1 MTGQQDVLPITAYV
15 SRLTMRQG
23 LPHKTADRMRKLV
36 EGIEHLPSA
45 PASASRIL
53 ALSTKDSPDLHELIE
68 CVESDPAVALRV
80 LRQANTASFNRS
92 EKVDDIHQATML
104 LGTETVCTLALCV
117 SVREGLFKTFD
128 NGDPVVREFWRHSLA
143 CACAAKLL
151 AERSRPK
158 LAGAAFTAG
167 LIHDCGKLALL
178 AAEGEAYAKLLSDE
192 FLVGPRLI
200 KAEQEALGA
209 DHCLAGKWLLERWK
223 LPESLVDAA
232 WMHHQHASALLGAGE
247 PAMVSLL
254 VYLAD
259 RLSHE
264 AMGTLPGMSQDTDC
278 LGAAASLG
286 FDSPAALGEV
296 RAGIGAMFAER
307 AGLFDLHEDSGTFYF
322 NGLSRANM
330 RLGAA
335 NVGLAGK
342 SAVLERDAE
351 FLRSVA
357 LAGVE
362 ITKADT
368 VQGILFALA
377 GCLKDRFAS
386 PGGAALLMD
395 PEHLNGEGFLWGFG
409 EGLRPVSLLLDES
422 LAPAKEFIQV
432 LPREI
437 AAHLS
442 GCRTRASALAGPEGP
457 PVHFQ
462 HGLAM
467 VSVTEGAAS
476 FGELFYLPADRTVA
490 PEERSAVSLLAHLA
504 VQAFRRLELVAR
516 CELRSER
523 LAQVMRSMQEMNDKL
538 LKTQRL
544 AAVGQLAAGAAH
556 EINNPLAIISARAQ
570 LLEMR
575 ETDES
580 KKKGLRQ
587 MVEQIERISAILGSL
602 MDFARPA
609 APRMEPMNPKDIAD
623 RVLGLMEGSLGN
635 QGVAVARHYDPSVPD
650 IRADCRQVEQVLL
663 NLVLNAQHAM
673 EGRPGTLTVGL
684 AYKPEIDCVVYTCAD
699 TGQGI
704 PEENLEKIFDPFF
717 TTKGEGKGTGLGLS
731 TAYGIVQAHKGRIS
745 VESTPGEG
753 TVFTVVLPRDL
764 SGPAPTAAPVEGRR
778 VERRAVLV
786 VDDERHIRDILH
798 ESLESQ
804 GYSVEMAEDGEK
816 ALGLLR
822 KNRYQLMIL
831 DIRMPSRDGLAL
843 LREAGSFVEP
853 ATPVIVLT
861 GLASEQEIEQAK
873 ALGAAACLRKPFQVE
888 TLLAE
893 AARLL
898 VTEPTA

>member
-1 MTGQQDVLPITAYV
+1 
-15 SRLTMRQG
+15 MRQD
-23 LPHKTADRMRKLV
+23 LPHKAADRMRKLV

-53 ALSTKDSPDLHELIE
+53 ALSTKDSPDLTELID
-68 CVESDPAVALRV
+68 CVESDPAMALRV
-80 LRQANTASFNRS
+80 LRQANTASLNRS
-92 EKVDDIHQATML
+92 QKVDDIHQAAML
-104 LGTETVCTLALCV
+104 LGTDTVCTLALCV

-128 NGDPVVREFWRHSLA
+128 NGDPMVREFWRHSLA

-151 AERSRPK
+151 AERARPK
-158 LAGAAFTAG
+158 LAGVAFTAG
-167 LIHDCGKLALL
+167 LVHDCGKLALL
-178 AAEGEAYAKLLSDE
+178 AAGGEAYAKLLADE
-192 FLVGPRLI
+192 FLVGQRLI
-200 KAEQEALGA
+200 KAEQETLGA

-223 LPESLVDAA
+223 LPETLSDAA
-232 WMHHQHASALLGAGE
+232 WMHHQHVSALLGAGE
-247 PAMVSLL
+247 PAILSLIVL
-254 VYLAD
+254 LAD

-264 AMGTLPGMSQDTDC
+264 AMGTLPGLAQDTDC

-286 FDSPAALGEV
+286 FDSPSALRAV
-296 RAGIGAMFAER
+296 RAGIGELFAVR
-307 AGLFDLHEDSGTFYF
+307 AGLFDLHEDAAAFYF
-322 NGLSRANM
+322 NALGRANR
-330 RLGAA
+330 RLGA
-335 NVGLAGK
+335 VSLGLSGK
-342 SAVLERDAE
+342 GMALARDAE
-351 FLRSVA
+351 SLRSVA
-357 LAGVE
+357 LAGVD

-368 VQGILFALA
+368 VQDVLFSLA

-386 PGGAALLMD
+386 PGGAACIID
-395 PEHLNGEGFLWGFG
+395 PDNLNVEGYAWGFG
-409 EGLRPVSLLLDES
+409 GGLRPVALLLDES
-422 LAPAKEFIQV
+422 LAPAGESDQA

-437 AAHLS
+437 AAFLS

-457 PVHFQ
+457 PIHFQ
-462 HGLAM
+462 HGMAM
-467 VSVTEGAAS
+467 VSVTEGTEV
-476 FGELFYLPADRTVA
+476 FGELFYLPADQKVT
-490 PEERSAVSLLAHLA
+490 PEERSAVSLLAQLA
-504 VQAFRRLELVAR
+504 VQAFRRLELVKH

-523 LAQVMRSMQEMNDKL
+523 LAQVMRSMQDMNDKL

-575 ETDES
+575 ETDAS

-609 APRMEPMNPKDIAD
+609 APRMELMNPRDVAD

-635 QGVAVARHYDPSVPD
+635 QGVAVKRDYEPSVPD
-650 IRADCRQVEQVLL
+650 IKADCRQVEQVLL
-663 NLVLNAQHAM
+663 NLMLNAQHSM

-684 AYKPEIDCVVYTCAD
+684 VYKPEIDSVVYTCAD

-745 VESTPGEG
+745 VESRPGEG
-753 TVFTVVLPRDL
+753 SVFTVVLPRDL
-764 SGPAPTAAPVEGRR
+764 TGPVTSAAPAEGHRIQ
-778 VERRAVLV
+778 RRAVLV

-798 ESLESQ
+798 ESFESQ
-804 GYSVEMAEDGEK
+804 GYSVELAEDGEK

-843 LREAGSFVEP
+843 LAEAGSFMEP
-853 ATPVIVLT
+853 AMPVIVLT
-861 GLASEQEIEQAK
+861 GMASDQEIEQAR
-873 ALGAAACLRKPFQVE
+873 ALGASLCLRKPFQVE

-893 AARLL
+893 AARFLDK
-898 VTEPTA
+898 EPAP

>member
-1 MTGQQDVLPITAYV
+1 
-15 SRLTMRQG
+15 MRQD

-53 ALSTKDSPDLHELIE
+53 ALSTKDSPDLNELIE

-80 LRQANTASFNRS
+80 LRQANTANLNRS
-92 EKVDDIHQATML
+92 QKVDDIHQAAML
-104 LGTETVCTLALCV
+104 LGTETICTLALCV

-143 CACAAKLL
+143 CACAARLL
-151 AERSRPK
+151 AERARPK

-167 LIHDCGKLALL
+167 LVHDCGKLALL
-178 AAEGEAYAKLLSDE
+178 AAEGETYAKLLSDE
-192 FLVGPRLI
+192 FLVGQRLV

-223 LPESLVDAA
+223 LPETLVDAA
-232 WMHHQHASALLGAGE
+232 WMHHQHVSALLGAGE
-247 PAMVSLL
+247 PAMVSLI
-254 VYLAD
+254 VFLAD

-264 AMGTLPGMSQDTDC
+264 AMGTLPGMAQDTDC

-286 FDSPAALGEV
+286 FDSRAALREV
-296 RAGIGAMFAER
+296 RAGIGEMFAGR
-307 AGLFDLHEDSGTFYF
+307 AALFDLHEDSAGFYF
-322 NGLSRANM
+322 NALSRANR
-330 RLGAA
+330 RLGAV
-335 NVGLAGK
+335 NLGLSGK
-342 SAVLERDAE
+342 SMVLERDAE
-351 FLRSVA
+351 SLRSVA

-368 VQGILFALA
+368 VQDVLFSLA
-377 GCLKDRFAS
+377 GCLKERFAS
-386 PGGAALLMD
+386 PGGAACLID
-395 PEHLNGEGFLWGFG
+395 PDHLTVEGYLWGFG
-409 EGLRPVSLLLDES
+409 GGLRPISLLLDEN
-422 LAPAKEFIQV
+422 LAPAGEYAQV

-457 PVHFQ
+457 PIHFQ
-462 HGLAM
+462 HGMAM
-467 VSVTEGAAS
+467 VSVTEGAEA
-476 FGELFYLPADRTVA
+476 FGELFYLPADQKVT
-490 PEERSAVSLLAHLA
+490 PEERSAVSLLAQLA
-504 VQAFRRLELVAR
+504 VQAFRRLELVKR

-523 LAQVMRSMQEMNDKL
+523 LAQVMRSMQDMNDKL

-575 ETDES
+575 ETDAA

-609 APRMEPMNPKDIAD
+609 APRMEPVNPKDVAD

-635 QGVAVARHYDPSVPD
+635 QGVVVTRAYEPSVPD
-650 IRADCRQVEQVLL
+650 IKADSRQMEQVFL

-673 EGRPGTLTVGL
+673 EGNSGALTVGL
-684 AYKPEIDCVVYTCAD
+684 AYKPEIDSVVYTFAD
-699 TGQGI
+699 TGHGI
-704 PEENLEKIFDPFF
+704 PVENLEKIFDPFF

-731 TAYGIVQAHKGRIS
+731 TAYGIVQAHKGRIT
-745 VESTPGEG
+745 VESAPGEG
-753 TVFTVVLPRDL
+753 AVFTVVLPRDL
-764 SGPAPTAAPVEGRR
+764 SGPVAQAVPTEDRR
-778 VERRAVLV
+778 TKRRAVLV

-804 GYSVEMAEDGEK
+804 GYGVELAEDGEK
-816 ALGLLR
+816 ALALLR

-853 ATPVIVLT
+853 AMPVIVLT
-861 GLASEQEIEQAK
+861 GLASDQEIEQAR

-898 VTEPTA
+898 GKELAI